1 MALKGKDHVLVV
13 AIDFGTAYSGYA
25 FQFKHDF
32 DKDPTKISAPQAWN
46 GGKAN
51 LMSYKTPTCLLL
63 DKDKK
68 IDKFG
73 FEAEEKYA
81 NLCMDGEN
89 ETWYYF
95 RRFKMKLQEGEGLKK
110 DSQLQDET
118 GKKMPA
124 LQVFSLSIQCLMSH
138 LMKMLDKQGT
148 GVKKEEIHWVI
159 TVPAIWNDSAKQF
172 MRTAAEETGILSG
185 NLDIALEP
193 EAASLYCQYLPIEKF
208 CTQKGQ
214 VHFGAA
220 PTGTKYMVLD
230 LGGGTADITM
240 HEKLEGSKLKEIA
253 KASGGPWGGT
263 AVDAAFFKLL
273 TDIVGNP
280 VMTAFQ
286 MKEMYDYLDLL
297 REFESTKRNLTANS
311 KEMLTMKLPASLQNL
326 CNEKKK
332 CTFKECVQ
340 KSDYSNQIKLV
351 SDKMRLDPEL
361 VRDLF
366 RQVTDKIVDHVEKL
380 LQKTPGVSMILLVG
394 GFSESGFVQDV
405 IRSKFQD
412 KLGLKVIVPR
422 EAGLSVLNG
431 AVIFGWKPEIIEARV
446 LRYTYGVKITPEFD
460 PGKHPASK
468 RIMVNQKP
476 HCADVFSAFIEVDTE
491 VANGYRVLEVYNTLT
506 PYQICLAIQVYLSP
520 SKNPNFVTD
529 PDCQLMGTLNV
540 IIPDPTE
547 EQRNVIVVFIFGD
560 TELHAVA
567 MEEENQIPFTA
578 TFHMIE

>member
-1 MALKGKDHVLVV
+1 MSLKRNNYLIVV

-25 FQFKHDF
+25 FQFEHTF
-32 DKDPTKISAPQAWN
+32 DKDPTNISVLQAWN
-46 GGKAN
+46 GWKPN

-63 DKDKK
+63 DRDMK
-68 IDKFG
+68 IHSFG
-73 FEAEEKYA
+73 FEAEDKYA
-81 NLCMDGEN
+81 DLCMEEDN
-89 ETWYYF
+89 KNWYFF

-110 DSQLQDET
+110 DSQIEDET

-124 LQVFSLSIQCLMSH
+124 MHVFSLYIKCLINH
-138 LMKMLDKQGT
+138 LTKHLDKLWAW
-148 GVKKEEIHWVI
+148 VKDDEIHWVL

-172 MRTAAEETGILSG
+172 MRTAAEQAGILSD
-185 NLDIALEP
+185 NLDLALEP
-193 EAASLYCQYLPIEKF
+193 EAASLYCQYLPVDKF
-208 CTQKGQ
+208 CTQNEQ
-214 VHFGAA
+214 LNFGAT
-220 PTGTKYMVLD
+220 PSGTKYIVLD
-230 LGGGTADITM
+230 LGGGTADITV
-240 HEKLEGSKLKEIA
+240 HEKLEGGKLKEVA
-253 KASGGPWGGT
+253 KASGGPWGET

-280 VMTAFQ
+280 VMTTFQ
-286 MKEMYDYLDLL
+286 KELKFDYLELF
-297 REFESTKRNLTANS
+297 REFEYAKRSLTATT
-311 KEMLTMKLPASLQNL
+311 KDMLTIRLPPSLLEL
-326 CNEKKK
+326 CEATKK
-332 CTFKECVQ
+332 CTFEKCVE
-340 KSDYSNQIKLV
+340 KSAFSTQIKLM
-351 SDKMRLDPEL
+351 SYKMRLDPEL

-366 RQVTDKIVDHVEKL
+366 RQVTDKIVDHLEGL
-380 LQKTPGVSMILLVG
+380 LKRTSDISMILMVG

-412 KLGLKVIVPR
+412 KMKIKVVIPR
-422 EAGLSVLNG
+422 VASLSVLYG
-431 AVIFGWKPEIIEARV
+431 AVIFGWKPDAIEARV
-446 LRYTYGVKITPEFD
+446 LRYTYGVKATPEFD